1 MNQRKKKLVFGQGL
15 VEYVA
20 LTALVAIVCIG
31 TVKAFGGKI
40 RTRLNQITN
49 TFDRN
54 IQQGLKAR
62 SNSRSSQDD
71 NDSLP
76 LPGRNRGLPFPI
88 PMPWPVDED

>member
-1 MNQRKKKLVFGQGL
+1 MNPQKKKAILGQGL

-62 SNSRSSQDD
+62 GHSRGSHND

-76 LPGRNRGLPFPI
+76 LPGRKGGLPLPF
-88 PMPWPVDED
+88 PMPWPMDED